1 MTTKNS
7 NRTPGVETSEAA
19 LVLFSGGQDS
29 ASCLAWALDRYARV
43 ETIGFAYGQ
52 RHHVEMQARLQV
64 RGAMAKAFP
73 HWAERLGED
82 RVVDISG
89 YGDLA
94 ESALTREAEIG
105 FRDDG
110 LPTTFVPARNL
121 VFLTV
126 ASALAMRRGINVLVG
141 GMCQT
146 DYSGYPDCRQDTLD
160 AQAQALA
167 LGLSRPMRIDTPLM
181 DLTKAETWAMAHQ
194 LGGDVL
200 VDIIVEQSH
209 TCYRGERGQRHE
221 WGYGCGRCP
230 ACELREKGWRDWR
243 AAP

>member
-1 MTTKNS
+1 MTSPNS
-7 NRTPGVETSEAA
+7 TSSAHEAA

-29 ASCLAWALDRYARV
+29 ASCLAWALDRFARV

-52 RHHVEMQARLQV
+52 RHHVEMEARLKV
-64 RGAMAKAFP
+64 RDAVATTFP
-73 HWAERLGED
+73 DWAPRLGPD
-82 RVVDISG
+82 RLVDISG

-160 AQAQALA
+160 AQAEAIA
-167 LGLSRPMRIDTPLM
+167 LGLGRPMRIETPLM
-181 DLTKAETWAMAHQ
+181 NITKAETWALAHR
-194 LGGDVL
+194 LGGDTL
-200 VDIIVEQSH
+200 VEIIVEQSH
-209 TCYRGERGQRHE
+209 TCYRGTRGERHD
-221 WGYGCGRCP
+221 WGYGCGDCP
-230 ACELREKGWRDWR
+230 ACELREKGWRDWQ
-243 AAP
+243 ASQ

>member
-1 MTTKNS
+1 MTSPNS
-7 NRTPGVETSEAA
+7 SPDAHDAA

-29 ASCLAWALDRYARV
+29 ASCLAWALDRYERV

-52 RHHVEMQARLQV
+52 RHHVEMQARLKV
-64 RGAMAKAFP
+64 REAIADAFP
-73 HWAERLGED
+73 GWAEKLGDD
-82 RVVDISG
+82 RVVDLAG

-105 FRDDG
+105 FREDG

-160 AQAQALA
+160 AQAKAIA
-167 LGLSRPMRIDTPLM
+167 LGLDRPIRLDTPLM
-181 DLTKAETWAMAHQ
+181 NRTKAETWALADQ
-194 LGGDVL
+194 LGGETL
-200 VDIIVEQSH
+200 VNLIIEQSH
-209 TCYRGERGQRHE
+209 TCYRGTRGERHD
-221 WGYGCGRCP
+221 WGYGCGDCP
-230 ACELREKGWRDWR
+230 ACELREKGWRDWQASR
-243 AAP
+243 

>member
-1 MTTKNS
+1 MTSPALNATAAD
-7 NRTPGVETSEAA
+7 AA

-52 RHHVEMQARLQV
+52 RHSVEMSARLKV
-64 RGAMAKAFP
+64 REAMVDAFP
-73 HWAERLGED
+73 AWAARLGED

-89 YGDLA
+89 YGELA

-105 FRDDG
+105 FREDG

-146 DYSGYPDCRQDTLD
+146 DFSGYPDCRQDTLD
-160 AQAQALA
+160 AQAQALT
-167 LGLSRPMRIDTPLM
+167 LGLGRPMRIETPLM
-181 DLTKAETWAMAHQ
+181 DLTKADTWALAHQ
-194 LGGDVL
+194 LGGQAL
-200 VDIIVEQSH
+200 VDLIVEHSH
-209 TCYRGERGQRHE
+209 TCYLGERSRRHD
-221 WGYGCGRCP
+221 WGYGCGTCP

>member
-1 MTTKNS
+1 MTAPK
-7 NRTPGVETSEAA
+7 PFCDAHDAA

-29 ASCLAWALDRYARV
+29 ATCLAWALDRYERV
-43 ETIGFAYGQ
+43 ETIGFEYGQ
-52 RHHVEMQARLQV
+52 RHHVEMQARLKV
-64 RGAMAKAFP
+64 RQAIADAFP
-73 HWAERLGED
+73 DWARKLGAD
-82 RVVDISG
+82 RVVDLSG

-105 FRDDG
+105 FREDG

-160 AQAQALA
+160 AQARAIA
-167 LGLSRPMRIDTPLM
+167 LGLDRPIRVDTPLM
-181 DLTKAETWAMAHQ
+181 NLTKGETWSLADQ
-194 LGGDVL
+194 LGGAAL
-200 VDIIVEQSH
+200 VDLIVEQSH
-209 TCYRGERGQRHE
+209 TCYRGTRGERHG
-221 WGYGCGRCP
+221 WGYGCGDCP
-230 ACELREKGWRDWR
+230 ACELRENGWRDWR
-243 AAP
+243 AGQ